1 MRSFPMPLI
10 ALSAA
15 LLLSACAEQKSEE
28 AAADQNANAESVGP
42 AISGAAAPGVAFRY
56 DYAFTLPGQSIS
68 QVQQQHAAACQNLG
82 PSRCRVTG
90 IAYDQPGEDQVSARL
105 DLLLAPDLAHRYAN
119 EGIAAVERA
128 EGKLDN
134 AHVTGENAGDAIL
147 LSQSDSAANEAEI
160 ARLEARLAAKRR
172 AGRTAPTGRGT
183 ARTTARPGAGSQSQ
197 GSLYRQHPGGVQL
210 CQREYPERQGHFR
223 QGSGCELVKCPEP
236 AGFCHSAAWRR
247 PALAAA
253 GWGNRPAVALCRAYP
268 LTEAAFRR
276 TRTLAQRVGRV
287 PCAGVPLSAGAGVF
301 ASTPRSG
308 FSTKL
313 STRPG
318 QAPESCDIRF
328 QSTLR
333 REVGPGSLTES

>member
-105 DLLLAPDLAHRYAN
+105 DLLLAPDLAHRFAN

-160 ARLEARLAAKRR
+160 ARLEARLAAKGLTSVERVELR
-172 AGRTAPTGRGT
+172 QQVAALREQQRGQ
-183 ARTTARPGAGSQSQ
+183 AQDRKA
-197 GSLYRQHPGGVQL
+197 
-210 CQREYPERQGHFR
+210 
-223 QGSGCELVKCPEP
+223 K
-236 AGFCHSAAWRR
+236 
-247 PALAAA
+247 
-253 GWGNRPAVALCRAYP
+253 
-268 LTEAAFRR
+268 EA
-276 TRTLAQRVGRV
+276 
-287 PCAGVPLSAGAGVF
+287 SI
-301 ASTPRSG
+301 ASTPVVFNYASENILSGKGTFAKAAGASWSSVQSLLAFVTLLLGVALPWLLLVGAIALLWRSAAL
-308 FSTKL
+308 TRLLKRL
-313 STRPG
+313 SG
-318 QAPESCDIRF
+318 APEPSP
-328 QSTLR
+328 S
-333 REVGPGSLTES
+333 E